1 MSDPFIAEVRMFGF
15 TFAPRD
21 WSFCDGA
28 IVQISENTALYS
40 LIGATYGGDGRI
52 TMGLPNLKSSAPMHW
67 GQGPGLTHRSY
78 GEKGGAYGIALNP
91 TEIPSHSHNPVKASI
106 DKDSTTPDST
116 GLLGRYVGNS
126 CYGPV
131 SNNPVAL
138 SENAIGISGHSDMH
152 ENRQPFLAINFCICL
167 LGTYPS
173 RN

>member
-21 WSFCDGA
+21 WAFCDGA
-28 IVQISENTALYS
+28 IVQISENTALFS
-40 LIGATYGGDGRI
+40 LIGATYGGDGRV
-52 TMGLPNLKSSAPMHW
+52 TMGLPNLKSSVPMHW
-67 GQGPGLTHRSY
+67 GRSPGLTQRSY
-78 GEKGGAYGIALNP
+78 GEKGGSYGVALNSS
-91 TEIPSHSHNPVKASI
+91 EIPVHTHTPVKASV

-116 GLLGRYVGNS
+116 LLLGRYGGNP
-126 CYGPV
+126 CYGPLT
-131 SNNPVAL
+131 NPVAL
-138 SENAIGISGHSDMH
+138 SDSAIGMSGHSDMH